1 MPELPAA
8 SPAPLSAAQRSKIRR
23 LAAEERGEEAGA
35 ELNVVPY
42 MDVVMN
48 LTMFVLATVSVIFV
62 SSVETRAAALN
73 PGRPYQPATLG
84 LTVLVTEQGVSMK
97 TAAGNVATGC
107 GEGGSGIAVPKR
119 DGQQD
124 LPTVTACARRL
135 KAARAEFAAEREVA
149 LSASP
154 GVEYQTVL
162 AVMDALRHDG
172 DAELFP
178 EVRLAIVR

>member
-23 LAAEERGEEAGA
+23 LVGGDRSEEGAG

-62 SSVETRAAALN
+62 SSVETQAAALN

-107 GEGGSGIAVPKR
+107 AEGGSGIAVPKR

-124 LPTVTACARRL
+124 LATPTL
-135 KAARAEFAAEREVA
+135 PLEFSSRPAGQDEPRG
-149 LSASP
+149 P
-154 GVEYQTVL
+154 T
-162 AVMDALRHDG
+162 
-172 DAELFP
+172 
-178 EVRLAIVR
+178 EVRRDRQTLCCHVHQPRGAASGTNA